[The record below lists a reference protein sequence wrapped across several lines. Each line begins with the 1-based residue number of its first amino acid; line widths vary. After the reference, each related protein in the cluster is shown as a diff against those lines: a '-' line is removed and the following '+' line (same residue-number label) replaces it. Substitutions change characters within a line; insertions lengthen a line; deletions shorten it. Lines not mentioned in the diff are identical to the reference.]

1 METDNTARLFPG
13 FEDRWIDLES
23 TRIFTRTGGPD
34 GAPVVLLIHGFPQ
47 SHLCWHPIAADLAK
61 THRVVCLDLKGYGRS
76 ATPSGDRAHRE
87 YSKRMWARECVAAMS
102 ELGHDRFAV
111 VGHDRGAQVAYRMAL
126 DSPERIGKL
135 AILDNLPIH
144 IVWELI
150 DANPGYLPWW
160 EMMARPAPEPEN
172 IMTADYIEEL
182 VAGASAT
189 QSVDIFHPA
198 VLEEYRRNWADPS
211 HVHAY
216 CEDYRAGAGPDVIAD
231 KDDIDKSMMMGTG
244 VPMGPLILADYIG
257 LDTCLAIMQV
267 LHTEL
272 GDSKYRPAPL
282 LQEYVDAG
290 RLGRKTKHG
299 FHDYNKK

>member
-1 METDNTARLFPG
+1 M
-13 FEDRWIDLES
+13 
-23 TRIFTRTGGPD
+23 
-34 GAPVVLLIHGFPQ
+34 
-47 SHLCWHPIAADLAK
+47 
-61 THRVVCLDLKGYGRS
+61 
-76 ATPSGDRAHRE
+76 
-87 YSKRMWARECVAAMS
+87 
-102 ELGHDRFAV
+102 
-111 VGHDRGAQVAYRMAL
+111 
-126 DSPERIGKL
+126 RIGKL

-231 KDDIDKSMMMGTG
+231 KDDID
-244 VPMGPLILADYIG
+244 
-257 LDTCLAIMQV
+257 
-267 LHTEL
+267 
-272 GDSKYRPAPL
+272 
-282 LQEYVDAG
+282 AG
-290 RLGRKTKHG
+290 RRIECPVLVLCSKLVFGKADEQPVDVWRRTFAPDVRGKLLDCGHFLTEEKPEETLAELSG
-299 FHDYNKK
+299 FLDSADGKAS